1 MARNIA
7 RKRVELNQ
15 ATVDWFEATYPQG
28 SLSATLSMLFDK
40 FREVNTTTPAEYA
53 TLAAA
58 AFTEESQK

>member
-15 ATVDWFEATYPQG
+15 DTVDWFESTYPKG

-53 TLAAA
+53 KLAAA
-58 AFTEESQK
+58 AFSEESQT